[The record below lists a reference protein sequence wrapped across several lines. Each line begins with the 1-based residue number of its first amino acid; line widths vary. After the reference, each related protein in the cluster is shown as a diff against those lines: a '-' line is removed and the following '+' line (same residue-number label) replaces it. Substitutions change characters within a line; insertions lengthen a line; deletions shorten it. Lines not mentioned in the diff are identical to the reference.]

1 MDNTALFKL
10 TYGMFLLTAEDKGR
24 HNGCII
30 NTAVQVA
37 ENPIRIA
44 VSVQKNNLT
53 HDMIMN
59 TGKFNISA
67 ITTEAD
73 FELFKHFGMQS
84 GRDVDK
90 FASYTDVDKSPNG
103 LLYLKSAN
111 MYLSAEVIF
120 GSDLGT
126 HDLFIAEVKDAE
138 VLSNA
143 EPCTYAYYHKSIKPA
158 PKKEKV
164 GKWVCNVCGYEY
176 EGNELPDDYICPL
189 CKHGKD
195 DFTYIPPAEEKKVNK
210 YVCSVCGYVHEG
222 DQPPEICPLCKVP
235 SDKFNLV

>member
-10 TYGMFLLTAEDKGR
+10 TYGMFLLTVEDKGR

-67 ITTEAD
+67 ITTGAD

-84 GRDVDK
+84 GRDADK
-90 FASYTDVDKSPNG
+90 FANYSDVEKSPNG

-120 GSDLGT
+120 GSDLGS
-126 HDLFIAEVKDAE
+126 HDLFIAEVKDAQ
-138 VLSNA
+138 VLSDA
-143 EPCTYAYYHKSIKPA
+143 ESCTYAYYHSRIKPA
-158 PKKEKV
+158 PQKQKT
-164 GKWVCNVCGYEY
+164 GKWVCKVCGYEY
-176 EGNELPDDYICPL
+176 EGDELPDDYICPL

-195 DFTYIPPAEEKKVNK
+195 DFMYVPPVEEKKLSK
-210 YVCSVCGYVHEG
+210 YICPVCGYVHEG
-222 DQPPEICPLCKVP
+222 EELPENCPWCNVP
-235 SDKFNLV
+235 GSEFKLM